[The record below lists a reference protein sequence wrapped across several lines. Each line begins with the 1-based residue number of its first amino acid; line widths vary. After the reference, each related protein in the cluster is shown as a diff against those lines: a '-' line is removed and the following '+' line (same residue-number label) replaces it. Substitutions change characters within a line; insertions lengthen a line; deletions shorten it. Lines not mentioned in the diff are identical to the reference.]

1 MSGVERTFY
10 DVAFQSRSAHYRTRA
25 CRGVLRKQNSLPVAH
40 STPTN
45 SNKTKGQARVF
56 RREGHYAPFIS
67 SLARAENPL
76 DNRFTGSNH
85 SLLRKMLQAYRE
97 DYVVGSKSRVD
108 VTKEPWGRNCHDYQS
123 ITSGVA

>member
-1 MSGVERTFY
+1 PLLAHSGHLSLHRTCPLLGVKRTFHG
-10 DVAFQSRSAHYRTRA
+10 VAFQSSSAHYRTRA
-25 CRGVLRKQNSLPVAH
+25 WQREYYCKQSSLLVAH

-85 SLLRKMLQAYRE
+85 SCYAKCCKRTAKT
-97 DYVVGSKSRVD
+97 V
-108 VTKEPWGRNCHDYQS
+108 
-123 ITSGVA
+123 